1 MGAMAAALKKEKDA
15 QKQAISPDLPLAHH
29 APQTASIP
37 RDLLRSPPISPQD
50 GLGAA
55 YAFSSSPELL
65 RYRAAAGPT
74 EARLPPCLPPPP
86 PLPPWTVR
94 SLRPLLRTSER
105 RLGTHWTGEALWKA
119 CGGLRSPPP
128 AAPKLR
134 RSHLPPPGSATG
146 GGSTL
151 HLECADFANEKP
163 AAVAAVAYL
172 CAACP
177 DLVPEGGAATDAAR
191 ADRP

>member
-1 MGAMAAALKKEKDA
+1 MGAMATALKKEQDA

-74 EARLPPCLPPPP
+74 ETRLPPLFAAPAPSA
-86 PLPPWTVR
+86 
-94 SLRPLLRTSER
+94 SLDRPKS
-105 RLGTHWTGEALWKA
+105 
-119 CGGLRSPPP
+119 P
-128 AAPKLR
+128 AAPTHLR
-134 RSHLPPPGSATG
+134 APPGHS
-146 GGSTL
+146 L
-151 HLECADFANEKP
+151 
-163 AAVAAVAYL
+163 
-172 CAACP
+172 
-177 DLVPEGGAATDAAR
+177 
-191 ADRP
+191 DR